1 MKKYI
6 TLAALLAA
14 GTTFA
19 SANVVTIET
28 TFANGPEAQLNLD
41 SVSVELGSLTVTTP
55 STATGYSDGL
65 WNNKA
70 LYAPKVVVNNGDV
83 DTGWST
89 AFTYGTSDLELIELS
104 SFEITLVAYN
114 SGGTTQTYDRGARF
128 SYELKDAN
136 GNVVLE
142 EESVAFNIGGS
153 SSTKLS
159 FDFDTIETWEPFDLS
174 KLSLTFS
181 VLKGES
187 TDTIQFG
194 DTTFLYGSGERV
206 KGSAFGVSSLS
217 FVGVTVPEPS
227 AFGML
232 AGLGALALVAARR
245 RRK

>member
-6 TLAALLAA
+6 TVAALLAA
-14 GTTFA
+14 GTAFA
-19 SANVVTIET
+19 NANVVTIET
-28 TFANGPEAQLNLD
+28 TFANGPTAQLNLD

-55 STATGYSDGL
+55 NTATGYSNDL
-65 WNNKA
+65 WANKA

-89 AFTYGTSDLELIELS
+89 AFTYEALGLELIELS

-114 SGGTTQTYDRGARF
+114 SSGDTQTYDRGARF
-128 SYELKDAN
+128 SYELKDAD

-142 EESVAFNIGGS
+142 KESVAFNIGGS

-159 FDFDTIETWEPFDLS
+159 FDFDTIETWDAFDLS
-174 KLSLTFS
+174 TFSLTFS

-187 TDTIQFG
+187 ADTIEFG
-194 DTTFLYGSGERV
+194 DTTFPHGVGERV

-217 FVGVTVPEPS
+217 FVGVTIPEPS

-232 AGLGALALVAARR
+232 AGLGALALVASRR